1 MLIPSLKPMKKKLVM
16 MLSMDTLKISTMRGR
31 RIAKVIPSRGDPR

>member
-16 MLSMDTLKISTMRGR
+16 LSMDTLRISTMRGR
-31 RIAKVIPSRGDPR
+31 RIAKVIPSQRDPR